1 MAYHI
6 TNYTKEQARKHNVI
20 VKPSTNPKKKI
31 DVFNKK
37 GEKIASVG
45 ALGFGDYPTF
55 INKYG
60 LEYAEKRRRAYKF
73 RHEKD
78 RHERGTNGWYADKLL
93 W

>member
-45 ALGFGDYPTF
+45 ALVFGDYPTF
-55 INKYG
+55 IKSSS
-60 LEYAEKRRRAYKF
+60 F
-73 RHEKD
+73 V
-78 RHERGTNGWYADKLL
+78 
-93 W
+93 